1 MGGIASGE
9 ARRRKR
15 DARKIM
21 LEILSAKPELDKGTL
36 ANLHKL
42 GIYGKGKGKDTYDI
56 ETIINAAIAQKAM
69 RGDVKA
75 YRAMLEAIG
84 EDVRTRLYRESA
96 GKIGADEDG
105 PLTIMYDY
113 GDDDSGDG
121 GDDQ

>member
-1 MGGIASGE
+1 
-9 ARRRKR
+9 
-15 DARKIM
+15 M
-21 LEILSAKPELDKGTL
+21 LEILASKPDLDKATL

-42 GIYGKGKGKDTYDI
+42 GIYGKGKAKDTYDI
-56 ETIINAAIAQKAM
+56 EMIINAAIAQKAM

-113 GDDDSGDG
+113 GDDDSPEE
-121 GDDQ
+121 DDSSGQ